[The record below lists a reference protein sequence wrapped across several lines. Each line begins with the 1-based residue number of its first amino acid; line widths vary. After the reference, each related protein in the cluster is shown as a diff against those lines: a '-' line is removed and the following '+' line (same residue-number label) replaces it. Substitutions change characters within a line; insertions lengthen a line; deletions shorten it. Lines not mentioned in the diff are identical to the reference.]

1 MEVKDTII
9 FGAFELYKRYGIK
22 SITMDEVARHLSIS
36 KKTIYQYFED
46 KDALV
51 LAIVTKETQTW
62 DEKLAE
68 ITKNSLDVIEE
79 MQKTSD
85 YMRVKLSQ
93 MNPSMMFDM
102 KKYHPKA
109 WIVFEKHKK
118 SHILDCIKNSI
129 ERGVLEG
136 YFRNDLNIDVLAIL
150 RSEQISLSFDITLF
164 APEKYNLVDVN
175 ATLFEHFLYGI
186 CTLKG
191 HERLSKLKLK

>member
-1 MEVKDTII
+1 MEIKDTILN
-9 FGAFELYKRYGIK
+9 GAFELYKRYGIK
-22 SITMDEVARHLSIS
+22 SITMDEVARHLSMS

-51 LAIVTKETQTW
+51 LEIVQQETKTW
-62 DEKLAE
+62 DSKLEE
-68 ITKNSLDVIEE
+68 IRFSTQDVIEE

-109 WIVFEKHKK
+109 WVVFESHKK
-118 SHILDCIKNSI
+118 SHILDCIKSSI
-129 ERGVLEG
+129 ERGITEG
-136 YFRNDLNIDVLAIL
+136 FFRADLNIEILAIL

-164 APEKYNLVDVN
+164 DTEKYNLVDVN

-191 HERLSKLKLK
+191 HERLSELKLK